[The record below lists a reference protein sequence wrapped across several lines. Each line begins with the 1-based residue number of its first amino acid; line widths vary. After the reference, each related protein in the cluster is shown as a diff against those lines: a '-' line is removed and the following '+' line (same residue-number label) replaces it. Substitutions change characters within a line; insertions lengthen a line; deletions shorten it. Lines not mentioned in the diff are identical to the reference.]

1 MACTWKP
8 PLNLPNQRETQQ
20 TLLFSR
26 DPISCQ
32 HLINFGSTLRI
43 QKLNSKRVF
52 CRFAAAAV
60 VKKSKFIVRGCGC
73 EQSSEEEYE
82 YYGVTEEDKDFVK
95 VLRESNPYFLVHRDR
110 VFVVLISAEII
121 ATPNYFHAILEVLIL
136 NTIISCLVVGFV
148 VHLLL
153 NTTKKFV

>member
-1 MACTWKP
+1 MACTTWKP
-8 PLNLPNQRETQQ
+8 PMNLPNKRETTQ
-20 TLLFSR
+20 TLFS
-26 DPISCQ
+26 Q

-43 QKLNSKRVF
+43 QKLNSC
-52 CRFAAAAV
+52 CRFAASAV

-73 EQSSEEEYE
+73 EESSSEEEYE

-121 ATPNYFHAILEVLIL
+121 ATPNYFHAILKEQEQP
-136 NTIISCLVVGFV
+136 S
-148 VHLLL
+148 
-153 NTTKKFV
+153 

>member
-1 MACTWKP
+1 MACTWMP
-8 PLNLPNQRETQQ
+8 PLTLPNQRETQQ

-43 QKLNSKRVF
+43 EKLNSC
-52 CRFAAAAV
+52 CRFAAGAAV

-110 VFVVLISAEII
+110 VFVVLISAEIF
-121 ATPNYFHAILEVLIL
+121 ATPNYFHAVLEVLIL